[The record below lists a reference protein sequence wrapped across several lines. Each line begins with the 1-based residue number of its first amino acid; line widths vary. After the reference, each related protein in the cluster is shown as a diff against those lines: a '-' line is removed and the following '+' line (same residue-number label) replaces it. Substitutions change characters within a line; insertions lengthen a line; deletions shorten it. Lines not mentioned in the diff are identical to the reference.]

1 MKKFA
6 FSLPE
11 KSAKKDFIFNMY
23 GSMLMS
29 FVSVFLLVAVSQILG
44 EYAAGIF
51 SISYST
57 AQMFYTIGAYEVRNI
72 QVTDAKGEFEFADC
86 LAFRM
91 ITTAVMVVV
100 SECFVIFKGFDAVK
114 SSVIMLLCV
123 YMAFVSLSEVF
134 QGNAHKNGYLYISG
148 FSLGTSVLLAS
159 VAFIITLIVTKSLII
174 SIIPMIAVMF
184 VWIFAFDLPFT
195 ANFDKPI
202 PEFRFNKIK
211 SLFLHTTPLIISV
224 FANQY
229 SLNCPKYAIDK
240 CLTDLDQSH
249 YGYLVMPAFCINLL
263 SMFVFRPNIL
273 LLSQK
278 WNARD
283 YKGFNKISA
292 LLFGWIA
299 IATLI
304 VLAGGYFFGIPI
316 LNVLYGTDLTSKK
329 IWLLVLL
336 VGGGFSAA
344 ATLGSMIV
352 AVTRKQNYALA
363 AYLAATVAAVVLP
376 NILVKNYGFAGA
388 PVSYLLINVVLF
400 IALFVVLFVTVFSKS
415 LHKGKTQTDK
425 SNNG

>member
-44 EYAAGIF
+44 EDAAGIF
-51 SISYST
+51 SIAYST

-159 VAFIITLIVTKSLII
+159 VAFIITLIVTKNLCS
-174 SIIPMIAVMF
+174 S
-184 VWIFAFDLPFT
+184 
-195 ANFDKPI
+195 
-202 PEFRFNKIK
+202 
-211 SLFLHTTPLIISV
+211 
-224 FANQY
+224 
-229 SLNCPKYAIDK
+229 
-240 CLTDLDQSH
+240 
-249 YGYLVMPAFCINLL
+249 GYLRLTFLLRRILINRYPNFALIKLKVYFCTL
-263 SMFVFRPNIL
+263 R
-273 LLSQK
+273 
-278 WNARD
+278 R
-283 YKGFNKISA
+283 
-292 LLFGWIA
+292 LLFRCLQTSIRLTA
-299 IATLI
+299 RSMRLTNAL
-304 VLAGGYFFGIPI
+304 PI
-316 LNVLYGTDLTSKK
+316 
-329 IWLLVLL
+329 
-336 VGGGFSAA
+336 
-344 ATLGSMIV
+344 
-352 AVTRKQNYALA
+352 
-363 AYLAATVAAVVLP
+363 
-376 NILVKNYGFAGA
+376 
-388 PVSYLLINVVLF
+388 
-400 IALFVVLFVTVFSKS
+400 
-415 LHKGKTQTDK
+415 
-425 SNNG
+425 